1 MNTSSVSST
10 VVEALS
16 YGVTRL
22 LRDDPRTVT
31 LDLPAKRHGEA
42 SPSWILT
49 TSEWTALVDGV
60 DNALSFLT
68 TVLPSLSYGVSY
80 YVVTS
85 RDGVEVFE
93 DASDAWADLDFYV
106 SRGADRGAVTLVR
119 RSFEGDESL
128 FPRPTD
134 GVLAWVGEG
143 DLFCAEHGSDLITD
157 PDNEGLPSNN
167 GAGLDPVEYCSG
179 YSIHGGHWFCGEC
192 GQDVEPK
199 GHPDSGLVGN
209 LFICDSCATAAV
221 YVDGA
226 GYERVDSW
234 GDDILAAHNAT
245 VPMVDHNGLS
255 HKNEWSIDHIIDSAP
270 RVTHR
275 TRFFVAFLDL
285 DPSAGYF
292 LILSDSWDDAWD
304 NAVIALVDDN
314 EDVLSDEDYDDTVAM
329 LTVREVKGDTVEFT
343 SRG

>member
-10 VVEALS
+10 LTEALS
-16 YGVTRL
+16 YGVTR
-22 LRDDPRTVT
+22 RPVDDRYVIT
-31 LDLPAKRHGEA
+31 LDKAPAHYGHA
-42 SPSWILT
+42 QPAWNLT
-49 TSEWTALVDGV
+49 ADEWSDLVDGV
-60 DNALSFLT
+60 SNALSFLT
-68 TVLPSLSYGVSY
+68 TVMPSLSYGVSY
-80 YVVTS
+80 YVLTS
-85 RDGVEVFE
+85 PDGVEVY
-93 DASDAWADLDFYV
+93 DDPSLAWADTDYYV
-106 SRGADRGAVTLVR
+106 SRGADRGAVTLVK

-134 GVLAWVGEG
+134 GVLAWIGEG
-143 DLFCAEHGSDLITD
+143 ELFCADHGADLITD
-157 PDNEGLPSNN
+157 PDNEGLLANN
-167 GAGLDPVEYCSG
+167 GAGLDPIEYCAG
-179 YSIHGGHWFCGEC
+179 YSIHGGHAFCGEC
-192 GQDVEPK
+192 GQDIEPK

-209 LFICDSCATAAV
+209 LFICDNCASAAV

-226 GYERVDSW
+226 DYQRVDSW
-234 GDDILAAHNAT
+234 GDDILSAHNAT

-285 DPSAGYF
+285 DPSAGFF

-314 EDVLSDEDYDDTVAM
+314 EDVLSDEDYEDAVAA
-329 LTVREVKGDTVEFT
+329 LQVREVKGDTVVF
-343 SRG
+343 SSKG